1 MPKVSV
7 IIPNYNHAPYLQ
19 RRIESVLAQTYIDFE
34 LILLDDCS
42 SDNSAELLLKYKD
55 HPKVSHVIINEKNTG
70 SPFEQWSTGFGLAK
84 GDFIWIAESDDW
96 CEPVLLETLVEPMLK
111 DEKVV
116 LSYCQ
121 SQVVTLNNEI
131 IYKTE
136 YSALTGLLEGNAF
149 VTAHMFGDPVIINS
163 GMAVFR
169 KKVLDQ
175 IDYGFRNFKSAG
187 DWMFWIQVASG
198 GKVFISG
205 KYLNYFTRHIKTV
218 SSKAEVTGI
227 DMQEGN
233 IIFRWVKEQMH
244 PSKDELKKALDQRI
258 NLYFRQ
264 LNLYENLTIAK
275 HSFNGLKNLDQTF
288 WRLYCSKLMRRITKM
303 PFSSWIRHIRVM
315 TYMVRN

>member
-19 RRIESVLAQTYIDFE
+19 RRIESVLAQTFTDFE
-34 LILLDDCS
+34 VILLDDCS
-42 SDNSAELLLKYKD
+42 TDNSAELLLKYKD
-55 HPKVSHVIINEKNTG
+55 HPKVSQIVINEKNTG

-96 CEPVLLETLVEPMLK
+96 CEPALLETLVEPMLK
-111 DEKVV
+111 DEKIV

-121 SQVVTLNNEI
+121 SQVVTPNNEI
-131 IYKTE
+131 IYKTQ
-136 YSALTGLLEGNAF
+136 YSALTDLLEGNVF
-149 VTAHMFGDPVIINS
+149 VTTHMFGDPVIINS

-187 DWMFWIQVASG
+187 DWMFWIQVASE

-218 SSKAEVTGI
+218 SSKAELTGI

-233 IIFRWVKEQMH
+233 NIFRWVKEQMH
-244 PSKDELKKALDQRI
+244 PSKDELRKALDQRI

-264 LNLYENLTIAK
+264 LNMYENLAIAK
-275 HSFNGLKNLDQTF
+275 QSFTGLKNLDKSF
-288 WRLYCSKLMRRITKM
+288 WRLYCSKLLRRILKM
-303 PFSSWIRHIRVM
+303 PLTHWIRHIRVM
-315 TYMVRN
+315 I